1 MKKFVIT
8 AVAAAMM
15 SVSAMA
21 ANEVTVFS
29 NGNEVADKGVI
40 IEGRTLVPVRGVFEY
55 MGYSVEWDNSSKTA
69 TLTSSDNN
77 TVITLTNGK
86 NTFEVNNKEITPDVP
101 QQIIDG
107 RFMLPLRAVGEAVDA
122 EVQWDNDTKTA
133 KITKENINNNTS
145 DEKEDKPEEFAIPGV
160 SIVEIDPFSDSNMT
174 EIDVSEQ

>member
-8 AVAAAMM
+8 AIAAAMM

-55 MGYSVEWDNSSKTA
+55 MGYSVDWDNSTKTA
-69 TLTSSDNN
+69 TLTSSSKE

-86 NTFEVNNKEITPDVP
+86 NTFEVNDREITPDVP

-122 EVQWDNDTKTA
+122 KVEWDSETKTA
-133 KITKENINNNTS
+133 KITKENEKSDVS
-145 DEKEDKPEEFAIPGV
+145 DEKVDIPTEFTIPGV
-160 SIVEIDPFSDSNMT
+160 IITEIDPFANDNMT
-174 EIDVSEQ
+174 EIDLTE